1 MDGHRSGPLLRDP
14 YGVVLF
20 RGPPFGLL
28 GGPKKRHTHMPQ
40 CRECEEVIPLAL
52 PWPPHRLTCR
62 AGQGLPAGRVL
73 ILGPVALQRQT
84 PLHCPCLGFKSTSR
98 GNVSLVVSNTASKG
112 PEIAYS
118 VLRHLLAD
126 DCTSS
131 ISSIVMLTPIYKSV
145 VFNDKFYLLFWLT
158 ETASLARVVL
168 KNPTSRWGPL
178 QVVGFLVVL
187 VSVSNRLLWP
197 K

>member
-1 MDGHRSGPLLRDP
+1 M
-14 YGVVLF
+14 
-20 RGPPFGLL
+20 
-28 GGPKKRHTHMPQ
+28 
-40 CRECEEVIPLAL
+40 
-52 PWPPHRLTCR
+52 
-62 AGQGLPAGRVL
+62 
-73 ILGPVALQRQT
+73 
-84 PLHCPCLGFKSTSR
+84 
-98 GNVSLVVSNTASKG
+98 VSITASKG

-131 ISSIVMLTPIYKSV
+131 ISCIVMLTPIYKSV
-145 VFNDKFYLLFWLT
+145 VFNDKSYLLFWLT

-168 KNPTSRWGPL
+168 MSPTSRWGPL